1 MRDPSMNS
9 DYSYPLVTTCM
20 GRFLGWDVSYVL
32 DNLSITNLKQILRC
46 FFLNYASHP
55 QYMRLGLVSFLAYVT
70 SRVERW

>member
-32 DNLSITNLKQILRC
+32 DNNFHYKFEANLPMFLTMLAIPSI
-46 FFLNYASHP
+46 
-55 QYMRLGLVSFLAYVT
+55 
-70 SRVERW
+70 